1 MTSMTL
7 YLRYEYIEKGCLDLY
22 CFQSDIKISGTK
34 LIKLDIAITII
45 IILASV
51 VHFCRILIFVYRYN
65 WFRFKGYLDKT
76 RLNYASKH
84 ARLLTMGFGQGYEFG
99 LKRLRLNKAKYLMVK
114 LEALEQRQDEE
125 EERFEELHKC
135 LGQ

>member
-1 MTSMTL
+1 MTL
-7 YLRYEYIEKGCLDLY
+7 YLRYEYFEKGCLDLY

-45 IILASV
+45 ITVASV
-51 VHFCRILIFVYRYN
+51 VHFYRILVFVYRYN
-65 WFRFKGYLDKT
+65 WFRIQANLDKY
-76 RLNYASKH
+76 RANYAKTH
-84 ARLLTMGFGQGYEFG
+84 QRLLTSGFGKGYEFG

-114 LEALEQRQDEE
+114 LEALEERLDEE